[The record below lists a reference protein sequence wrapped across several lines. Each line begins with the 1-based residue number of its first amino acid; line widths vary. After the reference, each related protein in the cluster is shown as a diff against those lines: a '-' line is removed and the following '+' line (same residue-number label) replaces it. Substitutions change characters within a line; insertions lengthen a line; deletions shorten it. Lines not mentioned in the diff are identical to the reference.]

1 MSQVNKLI
9 DNYRH
14 FVELPWQKNLAG
26 IQRVWLAVYSPSE
39 ERRLRARL
47 KEFEIATEQAKHK
60 WHLFDITH
68 LPAQWLA
75 AHDYREGYFSAPE
88 AIGAIEE
95 ELKEYVVS
103 RLKTACLS
111 AEVDTDTVV
120 AVLGAGSLF
129 GFTYVSSII
138 SQLES
143 SIRGRLLVFFPGEYE
158 RNYLYR
164 FMDARDGFNYMAVPI
179 TCTTRMAI

>member
-1 MSQVNKLI
+1 MSQINNLI

-14 FVELPWQKNLAG
+14 FVGLPWQKNLAG

-47 KEFEIATEQAKHK
+47 KEFEIATEQARHK
-60 WHLFDITH
+60 WKIIDITH
-68 LPAQWLA
+68 VPAQWLA
-75 AHDYREGYFSAPE
+75 AHDYREGYFATPE
-88 AIGAIEE
+88 ALDAIEE

-103 RLKTACLS
+103 RLIDACL
-111 AEVDTDTVV
+111 AEEVDTDTVL

-129 GFTYVSSII
+129 GFTYVSAII

-158 RNYLYR
+158 RNYYR